1 MSATATDKGLRR
13 ITEEMLNGFSGCD
26 GYPCRR
32 MGVNL
37 TDGAFFLDQN
47 GAGWLIDA
55 ILIVNR
61 LKPLAQK
68 TAGFQHWTLKKNK
81 TGSGAVLTCDDG
93 GYEGGKPKVVYRQKI
108 EYTDFPLPEVKLYLT
123 DGVLLLPGE
132 Y

>member
-1 MSATATDKGLRR
+1 MNATNNGLHR
-13 ITEEMLNGFSGCD
+13 ITEEMIAEFSGCE

-55 ILIVNR
+55 ILIAN
-61 LKPLAQK
+61 LTKPLAQK
-68 TAGFQHWTLKKNK
+68 TAGFQHWKLKKK
-81 TGSGAVLTCDDG
+81 DDASAVLTCDDG
-93 GYEGGKPKVVYRQKI
+93 GYESEKPKVVYRQKI
-108 EYTDFPLPEVKLYLT
+108 DWTDFPLAEVTLYLT
-123 DGVLLLPGE
+123 NGVLLLAGE